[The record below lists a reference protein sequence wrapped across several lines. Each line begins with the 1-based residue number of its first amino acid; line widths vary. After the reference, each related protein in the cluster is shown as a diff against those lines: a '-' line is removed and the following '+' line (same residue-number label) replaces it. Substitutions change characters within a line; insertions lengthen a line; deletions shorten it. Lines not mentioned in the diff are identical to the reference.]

1 MLFHTAAGVCF
12 TSPVG
17 AQQSR
22 RGVLSPRGV
31 HKAARGMLH
40 TPQPQGGPQRPPVAS
55 GRCSTNPRGVHKTAG
70 GFCMSPGA
78 LFHKPKGFHEA
89 VGRVFD
95 KPWGAV
101 PQAPGGSTNPGAL
114 FQKPPNGHGRPR
126 RVFHKPQGA
135 VPQAPWEPRR
145 AAEGRSPWA
154 ALRRCSASP
163 RGGSTRPRGVFHKPC
178 SPVPQ
183 ARRGSTRAPG
193 SPATPFH
200 KPRGGFTKP
209 REAFHKPCGAVPQ
222 PQGRG
227 GDVPQAHGGF
237 GMASKMAQNPT
248 GPLGR
253 W

>member
-40 TPQPQGGPQRPPVAS
+40 TPPPQGAPQRPPVAS

-78 LFHKPKGFHEA
+78 LFHKSKGFHEA

-101 PQAPGGSTNPGAL
+101 PQASGGSTNPGAL

-145 AAEGRSPWA
+145 AAGGRSPWA

-163 RGGSTRPRGVFHKPC
+163 RGG
-178 SPVPQ
+178 
-183 ARRGSTRAPG
+183 
-193 SPATPFH
+193 
-200 KPRGGFTKP
+200 
-209 REAFHKPCGAVPQ
+209 

-227 GDVPQAHGGF
+227 GCSTNPAALFPRPEGVPQ
-237 GMASKMAQNPT
+237 
-248 GPLGR
+248 GPLVAPRRPSTSPEGVSQNHGR
-253 W
+253 RSTNLAVLFRSRKAAGGMFHKPMGVSGWRPRWLKIPLAL